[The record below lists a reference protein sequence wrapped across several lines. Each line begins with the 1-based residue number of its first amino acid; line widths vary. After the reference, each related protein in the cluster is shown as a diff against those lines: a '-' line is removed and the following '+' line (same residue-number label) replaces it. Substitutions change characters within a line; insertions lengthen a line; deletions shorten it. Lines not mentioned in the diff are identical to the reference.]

1 MKSERALERHWFFH
15 ILQRFSLPFVI
26 VVNKDIAYT
35 KVFDNQWF
43 SAEFV
48 DIGDETKPTL
58 ISDIHFNTKNQET
71 EPIDWKQ
78 IEQREDTFRFP
89 VPRADKNEDALS
101 LPARL
106 RGKYMICDYE
116 LDSDIDHTFE
126 IPQITTTYRN
136 SLI

>member
-1 MKSERALERHWFFH
+1 M
-15 ILQRFSLPFVI
+15 
-26 VVNKDIAYT
+26 
-35 KVFDNQWF
+35 
-43 SAEFV
+43 
-48 DIGDETKPTL
+48 
-58 ISDIHFNTKNQET
+58 
-71 EPIDWKQ
+71 
-78 IEQREDTFRFP
+78 IEQHIITDYREDTFRFP
-89 VPRADKNEDALS
+89 VPRSDKNEDTLS